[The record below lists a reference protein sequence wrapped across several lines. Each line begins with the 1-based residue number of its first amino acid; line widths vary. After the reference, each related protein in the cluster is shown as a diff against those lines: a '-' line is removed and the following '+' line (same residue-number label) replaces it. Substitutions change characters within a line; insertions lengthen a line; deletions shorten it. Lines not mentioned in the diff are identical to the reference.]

1 MSAQEREALIDAL
14 TMSPMSDHVGTSMA
28 SIERTADVLLAAGWS
43 RPVSGGGEVE
53 AATEEVIERVAESLA
68 AEIHEAWE
76 FQYDQCDH
84 GTYRGG
90 YLNGKPYAMCEITA
104 ERIVRRRAAAG
115 LLAGGVPG
123 REPTLHELVAE
134 TYEPEGVG
142 IWWTNW
148 AKAEPSK
155 RRSMEAAVGYHG
167 GVPGRSEAET
177 KAEGEG
183 E

>member
-1 MSAQEREALIDAL
+1 MSAHAREWQPGDKAFIEVEVYDC
-14 TMSPMSDHVGTSMA
+14 GTSA
-28 SIERTADVLLAAGWS
+28 AAVTALDSQSSVLVVRTADL
-43 RPVSGGGEVE
+43 RPVPAGGEVE

-123 REPTLHELVAE
+123 R
-134 TYEPEGVG
+134 
-142 IWWTNW
+142 
-148 AKAEPSK
+148 
-155 RRSMEAAVGYHG
+155 
-167 GVPGRSEAET
+167 SEAEDGDR
-177 KAEGEG
+177 A
-183 E
+183 